1 MISLLAFL
9 CQTITVSAQ
18 SLTQRADSA
27 YAADNFAE
35 ATELY
40 LQIADEEGTSSNLY
54 YNLGNCYY
62 RQGKPGMA
70 ILYYELSLI
79 HI

>member
-1 MISLLAFL
+1 MNSRIIYMISLLAFL
-9 CQTITVSAQ
+9 CQTISVSAQ

-40 LQIADEEGTSSNLY
+40 LQIAGEEGTSSNL
-54 YNLGNCYY
+54 
-62 RQGKPGMA
+62 
-70 ILYYELSLI
+70 
-79 HI
+79 